1 MERHPTAQALIGT
14 LIIAIGAVALLNQ
27 LDVID
32 VGLGELLS
40 TWWPIVIVL
49 IGGMGLA
56 NVPRAW
62 PAPAAVAAAGG
73 LLLAGNLGAVDG
85 GLWSLTWPVAIIVVG
100 FSFLTRA
107 ATSRA
112 DERRITATA
121 IWWGSQHRPLTQ
133 DFRGAQLS
141 VLMGGVDLDLR
152 NAQIVERA
160 TVRAFAMWGGID
172 IKVPPN
178 WRVEITGLPLLGGWE
193 NRTKAP
199 ADPLAPVLV
208 VRAIVLMGGVDVKSK
223 APATA

>member
-14 LIIAIGAVALLNQ
+14 LIIAIGAVALLNR

-32 VGLGELLS
+32 VGLGELLA
-40 TWWPIVIVL
+40 TWWPLVIVL

-85 GLWSLTWPVAIIVVG
+85 GLWSLAWPVAIIVVG
-100 FSFLTRA
+100 LSFLARA
-107 ATSRA
+107 GTAR
-112 DERRITATA
+112 DDDRHITATA

-172 IKVPPN
+172 IKVPPT
-178 WRVEITGLPLLGGWE
+178 WRVEVTGLPLLGGWE
-193 NRTKAP
+193 NRAKAP

-208 VRAIVLMGGVDVKSK
+208 VRAIALMGGLDIKSK
-223 APATA
+223 APTTV